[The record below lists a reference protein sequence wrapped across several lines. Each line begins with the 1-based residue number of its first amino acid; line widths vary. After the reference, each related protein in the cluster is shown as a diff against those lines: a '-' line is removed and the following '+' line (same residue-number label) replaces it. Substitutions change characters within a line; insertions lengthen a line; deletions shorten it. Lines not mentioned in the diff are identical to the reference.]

1 MPVLSYKSPDLING
15 GAITEVNVFPPPSV
29 AQLYIDKKEKVP
41 TKKVIGLIDTG
52 ASTTAIDKNIASELK
67 LIARDLQDVLT
78 PSGYSKHYL
87 YDIVITFENIKIL
100 KYLQVFGVI
109 LDKQPY
115 DVLLG
120 RDILRYCTLI
130 YNGWNNSYDL
140 HLHSEFINY

>member
-1 MPVLSYKSPDLING
+1 MSVLSYKSPDLESG
-15 GAITEVNVFPPPSV
+15 GATVEIKIFPPPSV
-29 AQLYIDKKEKVP
+29 IQLYNDKKEKVP

-52 ASTTAIDKNIASELK
+52 ASKTAIDKNIASELN
-67 LIARDLQDVLT
+67 LIARDKQKVLT
-78 PSGYSKHYL
+78 PSGDSEHYL
-87 YDIVITFENIKIL
+87 YDIVIVLENIKYLIP
-100 KYLQVFGVI
+100 LQVFGAV

-140 HLHSEFINY
+140 HLHGELINY